1 MLTLEKFSL
10 GVGDRF
16 AHQAKAQLQ
25 ACVMAAARGVTVIP
39 VWNKSNRE
47 RGIVGSEPASVRAA
61 AGEAVRQAGWK
72 HAYHVDA
79 DHISLETVDRF
90 IEASDFYT
98 LDVAAAIGQPAEADR
113 VEGFTGRHP
122 ELLGTVSIPGIGE
135 PFPLDRAALARL
147 LRQYPAAGTPDG

>member
-25 ACVMAAARGVTVIP
+25 ACVT
-39 VWNKSNRE
+39 E
-47 RGIVGSEPASVRAA
+47 LLL
-61 AGEAVRQAGWK
+61 K

-79 DHISLETVDRF
+79 DHINLETVDRF

-113 VEGFTGRHP
+113 VEAFTGRHP

-135 PFPLDRAALARL
+135 PFTLDREA
-147 LRQYPAAGTPDG
+147 